1 MFKKSDVCFIGMDRI
16 EMKGYKLKRSIFR
29 KIVAVCMILC
39 AFAGFYGCSS
49 GKTIVLTTGLNDN
62 QIFKIESAVCTK
74 PELMVYLMTVKNS
87 YEEIY
92 GEDIWNT
99 KTSGESIKDSIKETV
114 LARISKVKVLTLM
127 AKEKKI
133 TLSED
138 EIGRTKAAAKKFY
151 DTLSD
156 DEKTALDVDEE
167 VILHMY
173 QDYAIAEK
181 VYLSLISDIN
191 PEISDDDARTVT
203 VSHIMIKTTHTD
215 FSGVKTSYSEV
226 AMADAK
232 RRAELIYSQILEGED
247 FSKLVLEFNE
257 DVKSEYSFRKGEM
270 DPVYE
275 ETAMNLGNGEIS
287 PVIKTKEGFYIIK
300 MLNAFD
306 KDETDANKQAMI
318 KQMKEDAFQSAYESF
333 LNTLTGNLNGKV
345 WEEIDFTEGDV
356 VKTDCFFEIYEEFF
370 PQIEMNP

>member
-1 MFKKSDVCFIGMDRI
+1 
-16 EMKGYKLKRSIFR
+16 MKGFKLKRYTLR

-39 AFAGFYGCSS
+39 VFAGFYGCSS
-49 GKTIVLTTGLNDN
+49 DKTIVLTTGLKED
-62 QIFKIESAVCTK
+62 QIFRIESAVCTK

-92 GEDIWNT
+92 GEEIWNT
-99 KTSGESIKDSIKETV
+99 ETSGESIKDSIKETV

-127 AKEKKI
+127 AKERKI

-138 EIGRTKAAAKKFY
+138 ETGRTKAAAKKFW
-151 DTLSD
+151 DSLSD
-156 DEKTALDVDEE
+156 DEKTALDVSEN
-167 VILHMY
+167 VIVQMY

-181 VYLSLISDIN
+181 VYLSLVSDIN

-215 FSGVKTSYSEV
+215 FSGVKTSYSEA

-232 RRAELIYSQILEGED
+232 HRAELVYSRILEGED
-247 FSKLVLEFNE
+247 FSKLVLEYNE

-287 PVIKTKEGFYIIK
+287 PVIKTKEGFYIIQ

-333 LNTLTGNLNGKV
+333 LNTLTGNLNAKV

-356 VKTDCFFEIYEEFF
+356 VKTNCFFEIYEEFF